1 MTRPMLEAL
10 DLAGVRGERRL
21 FDHLTFRIVPGECL
35 SVHGENGSGKTT
47 LLRTLAGFATPAA
60 GRVLWKGKPL
70 RNQWS
75 EYQRELVYN
84 GHGIGLKEDLN
95 ALDNLLAAAAIAGEP
110 VTTEC
115 VESALDE
122 VGLAEHRHLPFR
134 MLSQGQK
141 RRASLARLL
150 LYRRKLWILDEP
162 STALDQFGARWLG
175 ELIHRHQSRGGMVV
189 LTSHQEL
196 ALKTSQTVRMGA

>member
-1 MTRPMLEAL
+1 MLEAL
-10 DLAGVRGERRL
+10 DLVGIRGEHRL
-21 FDHLTFRIVPGECL
+21 FDHLTFRIAPGECL
-35 SVHGENGSGKTT
+35 LVQGENGSGKTT
-47 LLRTLAGFATPAA
+47 LLRSLAGFATPDA

-75 EYQRELVYN
+75 EYQRELVYS

-95 ALDNLLAAAAIAGEP
+95 ALDNLLSAAAIAGEP
-110 VTTEC
+110 LTPER
-115 VESALDE
+115 VESALDD
-122 VGLAEHRHLPFR
+122 VGLTEHRHLPVR

-150 LYRRKLWILDEP
+150 LYKRKLWILDEP
-162 STALDQFGARWLG
+162 STALDKFGARWLG
-175 ELIHRHQSRGGMVV
+175 EVIHGHQSRGGMVV

-196 ALKTSQTVRMGA
+196 AVKASQTVRMGA